1 MPFHAPRAVPR
12 CAYHVQRGALLVQF
26 ALLALVLLAL
36 LGVIQIG
43 YMYSAKRDLQRIA
56 DLAALESVNGFKN
69 ASVCTD
75 AQKAGTKSIN
85 AQWPPEITAK
95 NKETQVECGY
105 WTVKDGYKG
114 NQQNNG
120 VFNAARVT
128 LVGQTLKLVPF
139 TGNSEVMAT
148 ATAALPPS
156 DATATFSVGA
166 GVVKLNDGL
175 LNALLS
181 SLLGTKINLSL
192 ADYQGLANS
201 KVNLLWLTEALNLG
215 AGGYDE
221 LLGTTVDLK
230 TLLQASI
237 QAAAR
242 SGESTADVG
251 INALEKLLGLALPV
265 DLNGLRLNLLKN
277 GIQKG
282 LLELGVDSNDP
293 LAGLQANT
301 SLLDILMVGLQVANK
316 DSAISIP
323 GTVLNLKPVADAT
336 VQVKI
341 IEPPTI
347 ASGRAGIDKA
357 TGQYITKAHN
367 GQIRALIKLKALT
380 ALSKDN
386 NLLDLNLLL
395 IHLKVSMP
403 STGAL
408 LELPVNL
415 EVGSADARLEEIMC
429 HVKASTH
436 KARIGTKPGLAYIS
450 LADMPEAMTNTT
462 QAWTNL
468 KKDRF
473 HLLDLRVEASALL
486 DILKIL
492 DAPVKV
498 MAKLDVPIENTNSYQ
513 LLEYEYAM
521 DKPYSNQAAAL
532 TKTAGSRQQIGQS
545 IGNALGKNLLDV
557 ELDTSGLKL
566 LNIKLDFLTEILNG
580 LVNNVVKIVGGLL
593 PIVRVVLDPILALLD
608 SVLGPL
614 LQLLGVQIGYAD
626 VQLHDIACNP
636 AQLVE

>member
-75 AQKAGTKSIN
+75 AQDAGTKSIN

-105 WTVKDGYKG
+105 WTAKDGYKG

-323 GTVLNLKPVADAT
+323 GSVLNLKPLADAT
-336 VQVKI
+336 VQIKI
-341 IEPPTI
+341 IEPPSI
-347 ASGRAGIDKA
+347 ASGRVGKDASGK
-357 TGQYITKAHN
+357 YITKAHS
-367 GQIRALIKLKALT
+367 GQVRAAIRLNVLT
-380 ALSKDN
+380 PLGNQPVVPIGIPYVATVD
-386 NLLDLNLLL
+386 
-395 IHLKVSMP
+395 VY
-403 STGAL
+403 
-408 LELPVNL
+408 LPKGQLAEIPIYV
-415 EVGSADARLEEIMC
+415 EVGSADARLEAIMC
-429 HVKASTH
+429 NIKQNKHQAI
-436 KARIGTKPGLAYIS
+436 IGAKPGIAQVFIGN
-450 LADMPEAMTNTT
+450 MPNFMNNT
-462 QAWTNL
+462 QKPWNEIVKERFNL
-468 KKDRF
+468 
-473 HLLDLRVEASALL
+473 LNLDLKVTLLGILPISIASVGLQ
-486 DILKIL
+486 
-492 DAPVKV
+492 
-498 MAKLDVPIENTNSYQ
+498 AKLEVPIENSSNYQ
-513 LLEYEYAM
+513 PLNFEYAI
-521 DKPYSNQAAAL
+521 NQPISEQNL
-532 TKTAGSRQQIGQS
+532 TQTVGSRQQLGAS
-545 IGNALGKNLLDV
+545 IGDALKRKPLDLHLEEAKLLGLIDLAKIVDPLVDGLLGVVTSLIQGILSPVLLLLDTI
-557 ELDTSGLKL
+557 LD
-566 LNIKLDFLTEILNG
+566 
-580 LVNNVVKIVGGLL
+580 
-593 PIVRVVLDPILALLD
+593 
-608 SVLGPL
+608 PL
-614 LQLLGVQIGYAD
+614 LQLFGVQLGYAD
-626 VQLHDIACNP
+626 VKLMDINCNP